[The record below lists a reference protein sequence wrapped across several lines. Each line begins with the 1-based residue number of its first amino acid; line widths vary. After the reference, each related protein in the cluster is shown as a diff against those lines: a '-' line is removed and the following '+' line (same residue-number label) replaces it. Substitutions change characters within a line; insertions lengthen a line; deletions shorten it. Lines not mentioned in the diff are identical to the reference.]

1 MGLGVLILL
10 ADEEHLAVLRKC
22 PYLVINLSL
31 ELVDVVTD
39 LVHKWL
45 YGIVICNSLLTLR
58 LNLVSY
64 ATRLCECFATF
75 FDCLNTL

>member
-1 MGLGVLILL
+1 MSVATSIKYYSLFTFHYSLTIIL
-10 ADEEHLAVLRKC
+10 ADEEHLAILRKC

-39 LVHKWL
+39 LIHKWL
-45 YGIVICNSLLTLR
+45 YGIVVCDSLLTLR

-64 ATRLCECFATF
+64 AT
-75 FDCLNTL
+75 